1 MCIRDRFTIVNME
14 ALLAAGVV
22 GAVVLPDPKQEEEEE
37 YSDSDYD
44 YESESDSDD
53 SDSGSDSESDSDYD
67 SNSDSGSELDSGSE
81 YDSDEDP
88 DYEEAGT
95 ESSDEE
101 EAAGSAEPQ
110 PIGRRTRGG
119 GRYVFN
125 INNNEEALK
134 LAQNFKECHDDACHP
149 WEKWDQCLKRNGK
162 KAEREPKWKQ
172 FIRKCDEDAAK
183 LRAMR
188 DK

>member
-1 MCIRDRFTIVNME
+1 ME
-14 ALLAAGVV
+14 ALVAAGIV

-37 YSDSDYD
+37 EYSDSSDYD
-44 YESESDSDD
+44 YESESDYD
-53 SDSGSDSESDSDYD
+53 SDSGDSD
-67 SNSDSGSELDSGSE
+67 SNSDSGSGSNSD
-81 YDSDEDP
+81 YDSDEDS
-88 DYEEAGT
+88 DYEDAGT
-95 ESSDEE
+95 ESGDDEE
-101 EAAGSAEPQ
+101 AGSAEPQ

-134 LAQNFKECHDDACHP
+134 LAQNFKECHDEACNP

-172 FIRKCDEDAAK
+172 FIRKCDEDAEK